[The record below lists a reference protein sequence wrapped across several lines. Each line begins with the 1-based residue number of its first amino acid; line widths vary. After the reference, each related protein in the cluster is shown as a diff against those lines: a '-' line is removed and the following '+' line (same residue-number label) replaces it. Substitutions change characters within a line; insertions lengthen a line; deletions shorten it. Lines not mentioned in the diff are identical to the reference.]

1 MVGVHRAVV
10 SEAIVKGRVFSN
22 GSGWSDPKVDDLL
35 GQGDRSS
42 RIPKMRGKH
51 YGEALKI
58 VAEEQP
64 IIWTHE
70 MNFPTVINNKFK
82 DVIVSPL
89 GIYSNFDRVHTE

>member
-1 MVGVHRAVV
+1 M
-10 SEAIVKGRVFSN
+10 FSN
-22 GSGWSDPKVDDLL
+22 GSGWSDPKVDDLFAKATVEP
-35 GQGDRSS
+35 DA
-42 RIPKMRGKH
+42 KKRGAY

-58 VAEEQP
+58 VAENIP

-89 GIYSNFDRVHTE
+89 GVYSNFDRVHME